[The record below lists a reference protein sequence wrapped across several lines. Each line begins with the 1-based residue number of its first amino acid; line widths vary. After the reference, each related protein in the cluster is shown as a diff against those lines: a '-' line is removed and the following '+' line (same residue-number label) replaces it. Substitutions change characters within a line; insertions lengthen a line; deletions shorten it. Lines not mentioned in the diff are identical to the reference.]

1 MTLITL
7 MILMT
12 LVILDSPQASVPK
25 ILRLS
30 NSSLATVDADEV
42 QDDINS
48 ISSQSS
54 TTSDVVTP
62 ALRVRTRG
70 GLSCRGGRGG
80 FCTRGGVRTCNEDS
94 EPTGSEPTGSELE
107 TSSEASMPM

>member
-1 MTLITL
+1 MNDDQDIDDPDYPGD
-7 MILMT
+7 ID
-12 LVILDSPQASVPK
+12 LDSPQASVPK

-42 QDDINS
+42 QDDIDS

-80 FCTRGGVRTCNEDS
+80 FR
-94 EPTGSEPTGSELE
+94 
-107 TSSEASMPM
+107 M